1 MSADGSGTH
10 TVQLGSDGMHH
21 SLIVDG
27 IDLSRGMRSAQ
38 LTLASGRLPMLVL
51 DPIIFNLDGT
61 DLGDARVVVPAP
73 AAAALIAL
81 GWTPPAE
88 QPVEV
93 RAERKCDRPDR
104 DGR

>member
-1 MSADGSGTH
+1 VSADGSGTH

-38 LTLASGRLPMLVL
+38 LTLASGMMPTLVL

-61 DLGDARVVVPAP
+61 DLGDARVVVADQ
-73 AAAALIAL
+73 AAAALVAL
-81 GWTPPAE
+81 GWAPPAE

-93 RAERKCDRPDR
+93 SAERKRDQPDR